1 MELMDLR
8 QFVDKTVVLHMMDG
22 ETAKVRVDF
31 LDQEYED
38 IIVKVLET
46 SHPEHYRD
54 SSPPTPSQRQIL
66 HPPNWLSDAFLAS
79 PQHGNR
85 LISLLIEF
93 RDTI

>member
-1 MELMDLR
+1 MCTGAIPLELMDLR

-46 SHPEHYRD
+46 SHLEHYRD
-54 SSPPTPSQRQIL
+54 SSAAYTFAAADIAS
-66 HPPNWLSDAFLAS
+66 AKLA
-79 PQHGNR
+79 
-85 LISLLIEF
+85 E
-93 RDTI
+93 